1 MADDFKP
8 KTCPTCA
15 AGFLD
20 RPLEIGEEL
29 RCGRCSHVLKREGRI
44 RSLHPAWAFAT
55 TGLILAVLANSYPV
69 LTFDVAGNTQSNLI
83 ITGVLSLG
91 SQGYWPISVLVFF
104 CAIAAPIL
112 HFLAVWYV
120 SAACCVGQRWP
131 MVTQIAHAADRIEAW
146 SLVPV
151 FAVACVV
158 AVVKL
163 DMLGSVEWDLGMFWI
178 ALLSVCSLV
187 VSRTFDR
194 SIVERHLE
202 ELN

>member
-1 MADDFKP
+1 MADDLTP
-8 KTCPTCA
+8 NSCPTCA

-20 RPLEIGEEL
+20 RELEVGQTL

-55 TGLILAVLANSYPV
+55 TGLILAALANSYPV
-69 LTFDVAGNTQSNLI
+69 MTFDVAGNTQSNLI

-91 SQGYWPISVLVFF
+91 AQGYWPVAVLVFF
-104 CAIAAPIL
+104 CAIAAPVL
-112 HFLAVWYV
+112 HLLSVWYV
-120 SAACCVGQRWP
+120 SAACCLGQRWP
-131 MVTQIAHAADRIEAW
+131 MVRQIAHASERIEAW

-163 DMLGSVEWDLGMFWI
+163 DMLGSVQWDLGIFWI
-178 ALLSVCSLV
+178 ALLSVCTFV
-187 VSRTFDR
+187 VSQTFDR
-194 SIVERHLE
+194 AIVARRLE
-202 ELN
+202 ELG